1 MGWKG
6 ELDGEEDEGED
17 GSREEELGDDE
28 EDFWPVRVPQMDMAG
43 G

>member
-17 GSREEELGDDE
+17 GSREELEDDE